1 LDSLAELIIG
11 FGEDGLDAGR
21 GADCDCAQ
29 PNRKSRTAG
38 NLRTLD

>member
-11 FGEDGLDAGR
+11 LGEDGLDAGS

-29 PNRKSRTAG
+29 PNRKSRTAE
-38 NLRTLD
+38 NFTTLD